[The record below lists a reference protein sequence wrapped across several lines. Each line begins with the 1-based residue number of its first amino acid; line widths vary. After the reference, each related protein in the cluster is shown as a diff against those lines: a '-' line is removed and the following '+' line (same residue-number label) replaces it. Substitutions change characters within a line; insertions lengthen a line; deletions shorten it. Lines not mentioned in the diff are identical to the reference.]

1 MLQFEMGGSRRCCK
15 NPERVGF
22 SRVTGQGWWDGVVEC
37 GEMTTWE
44 RRQKRAKVGRARW
57 NVILHEIV
65 AQFVFARVPAHT
77 IACDASVLRC
87 GITLRYERATCAS
100 MVELL
105 VHVLVK

>member
-1 MLQFEMGGSRRCCK
+1 M
-15 NPERVGF
+15 
-22 SRVTGQGWWDGVVEC
+22 
-37 GEMTTWE
+37 
-44 RRQKRAKVGRARW
+44 
-57 NVILHEIV
+57 VILHEIV